1 MSKNKN
7 ENKNKNVNKN
17 QNKNKKVIV
26 ALFVL
31 FETPKTLNFDL
42 GF

>member
-17 QNKNKKVIV
+17 KNKKVIV
-26 ALFVL
+26 ALFVSFL
-31 FETPKTLNFDL
+31 LSTEVFALTA
-42 GF
+42 